1 MTQDLRTLQWTWSQW
16 CYGEPL
22 LPLTSDLEQ
31 VAGEILG
38 NSVTS
43 KDNEMKRR
51 KISKRKRG
59 SFSSSL
65 LGIEILLTE
74 VSSILSLQCWKFHS
88 HF

>member
-31 VAGEILG
+31 AAGEILG

-43 KDNEMKRR
+43 KDNEMKKR
-51 KISKRKRG
+51 KISK
-59 SFSSSL
+59 
-65 LGIEILLTE
+65 
-74 VSSILSLQCWKFHS
+74 
-88 HF
+88 